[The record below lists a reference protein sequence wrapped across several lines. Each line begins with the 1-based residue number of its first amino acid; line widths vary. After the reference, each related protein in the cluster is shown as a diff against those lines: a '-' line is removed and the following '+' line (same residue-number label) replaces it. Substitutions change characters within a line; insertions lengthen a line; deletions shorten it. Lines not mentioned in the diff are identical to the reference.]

1 MSNKLNFLLL
11 ATGSPSSHLTK
22 AITERG
28 HTHEWHN
35 PNDLYLFVSE
45 SENGY
50 DRIYNGSA
58 TLERPVRLKA
68 KSYDAIV
75 SRIGNG
81 LEHGASILRHLSEN
95 LDIYCP
101 QDADGLETAS
111 NKLKTT
117 QRLSSKGLRVPLT
130 TYASSPLHT
139 DFLIGK
145 VGGLP
150 SIGKLL
156 KGSQGIG
163 VFMLETPQAANT
175 TLESLYRLNASL
187 LLQKFV
193 ESGSKDIRAIVV
205 GDKVSVAMERTG
217 KKDFRANISQGGSGR
232 KVELS
237 KEDID
242 ICIKAAK
249 AVNLDFAG
257 VDILKDEQG
266 KTYVIEV
273 NGNPGTKIIEITG
286 HNYFTDLVKY
296 IEDKVDKNQKVS
308 KAEEG
313 NEASIASDRS
323 SKSYWNAPWNQ
334 R

>member
-1 MSNKLNFLLL
+1 
-11 ATGSPSSHLTK
+11 
-22 AITERG
+22 
-28 HTHEWHN
+28 
-35 PNDLYLFVSE
+35 
-45 SENGY
+45 
-50 DRIYNGSA
+50 
-58 TLERPVRLKA
+58 
-68 KSYDAIV
+68 
-75 SRIGNG
+75 
-81 LEHGASILRHLSEN
+81 
-95 LDIYCP
+95 
-101 QDADGLETAS
+101 
-111 NKLKTT
+111 
-117 QRLSSKGLRVPLT
+117 
-130 TYASSPLHT
+130 
-139 DFLIGK
+139 
-145 VGGLP
+145 
-150 SIGKLL
+150 
-156 KGSQGIG
+156 
-163 VFMLETPQAANT
+163 MLETPQAANT